1 MDELRKNHILQIHSI
16 NAQAIEG
23 IVIDYI
29 DDRILVL
36 ICEESL
42 SEAKKLEELDNLFVK
57 AHTHC
62 GIMSMKSTVISTIDT
77 NNCIVIENSPVIPFE
92 QKREFVRVLS
102 SINFIIEKDNES
114 YNCSCVNIS
123 AGGIAFVCRDREF
136 NIGDIVT
143 INLLERDFQKDITT
157 KAQIIKTNEFDT
169 VAKYLDLDKNSEDR
183 IVGYVF
189 DLIAKK

>member
-157 KAQIIKTNEFDT
+157 KARIIKTNEFDT